1 MDRSPLEID
10 SASPDTDSKCSS
22 TKSLASDPLAGP
34 LGAQPFS
41 PIFTVAAR
49 MPLLA
54 LGVFSMAALGCAQS
68 GVWTDSRDADDASTA
83 ISAVEAADRA
93 ASMERSARRVDR
105 RGTEAANVLAQE
117 DSASASSA
125 SSSSEGFVDA
135 LAATYAAD
143 MAALAEM
150 QRARR
155 SAAEDVIASQSI
167 QTPENRGIPT
177 VHATP
182 LASAPAPVAAF
193 AAPPKDGFDGSSQP
207 VKPLV
212 RTTPVSVVQR
222 NPPTV
227 PGAATGA
234 ATPAP
239 SSAAPVVAAA
249 PAVPA
254 TPPIAAA
261 PVTGP
266 AEAAAA
272 EDQKTVA
279 PTEAATDWTDTPFME
294 GGAATVLTDPTTT
307 TVVNG
312 ALQLPPPTPPAPTT
326 TPELAKLLA
335 ESLAK
340 QSAES
345 SAPLRE
351 WLAFAALAVTNPSL
365 ELPADFAVD
374 LLPSERERVEKA
386 HAGFAALG
394 AALAG
399 GAESLDRAVAD
410 RLIAALTGGPK
421 LTIPKVALCTRV
433 EGFGRYTPLANQ
445 KFLARA
451 NTRFIVYTE
460 LAGFTSDLADGNFVT
475 RLATRVS
482 IQSERDGIDVWQRSP
497 EWTPVVDSSGVR
509 RSEFFLCEIVPMS
522 EYLSVGSYQLKVEV
536 RDESTGAIATST
548 VPIHIVADPAMA
560 AVTN

>member
-22 TKSLASDPLAGP
+22 TKSLASDSLAGP

-93 ASMERSARRVDR
+93 APRERSARRVDR

-117 DSASASSA
+117 DAAPA
-125 SSSSEGFVDA
+125 APAASSSEGFVDA

-212 RTTPVSVVQR
+212 RTTPVAVVQR

-227 PGAATGA
+227 PGAVTGA

-266 AEAAAA
+266 AEPAAA
-272 EDQKTVA
+272 EDQATVA
-279 PTEAATDWTDTPFME
+279 PAEAATDRTETPVME

-326 TPELAKLLA
+326 APELAKLLA